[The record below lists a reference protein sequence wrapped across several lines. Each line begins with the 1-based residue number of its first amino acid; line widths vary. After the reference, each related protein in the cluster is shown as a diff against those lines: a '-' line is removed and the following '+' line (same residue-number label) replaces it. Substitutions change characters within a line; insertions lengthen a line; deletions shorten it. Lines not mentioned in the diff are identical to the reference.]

1 MKKAI
6 IIILAALLM
15 LSVFVA
21 CDNEDIVDSLL
32 GYMVTFDANGGE
44 GEMEDQTIPKNG
56 TTLNPNEFTR
66 KDYFF
71 VCWNTQEDGEGTS
84 YVDKAE
90 IKLTEG
96 ITLYAQWMHSESVI
110 TFDANGGEGEM
121 EMQIVLTNV
130 PTELNLN
137 EFTREEYLFGSW
149 NTDPDGEGESYEDGE
164 VAAIDGNT
172 TLYAQWIQ
180 PLVIYDANG
189 GEGEIEPQIVPCGVP
204 TVLDPDEEAIWRE
217 GYEFTEWNTDP
228 EGRGDSYDAGDKVTI
243 FDDLTLY
250 AMWKGDKVQVKF
262 DANGG
267 AAVKKVLEVVVG
279 QPYGD
284 ELPQKSIKKNYEF
297 DGWWTEREGGTEVDE
312 YTIVT
317 YPYDH
322 TLYAHWRPATYEIN
336 YELKFK
342 DAVIDPSEDVRE
354 YEYGV
359 GATLPSKVTKEG
371 YVFNGW
377 YDNDTYQGEPVTAVS
392 ETDSGDKTFYARW
405 KKTGVEYLTDKTIA
419 WQDGYTYSLDP
430 KTTDPLVI
438 ADRITVTGD
447 VTLILPDGMTLTASK
462 GINVSNGNK
471 LTIEGGK
478 DGTGKLIATGEGHAA
493 GIGGQYDAYDS
504 NKQNSGIITIKGGD
518 VTVEGGE
525 NGAGIGGGY
534 HGVGGKTIISGGTV
548 KATGGEKAAGIGGG
562 NDGAGGEVEISGGNI
577 TANGGS
583 YSAGIGGGN
592 NKGGGTVSI
601 TGGSVIAT
609 AGENAT
615 EGIGEG
621 NGGTE
626 SGTLEIGE
634 GLGLYGGA
642 DKDNLVYVSGP
653 TKEYK
658 GERDAYMKAEA
669 LTSYVTITYKP
680 NGAKETT
687 DKTQKVPTGVNA
699 KLEANTFTHN
709 TLSFAGW
716 STSEKGDVVYQD
728 EAIDKFDKDTTLFAQ
743 WTDVLPLTLEFPTA
757 GNVTITN
764 TGNPG
769 TVKYSINGGA
779 KTDAISGTPIEVPA
793 NGKISFYRTLGAN
806 LSMSDYFKIACSVDC
821 YVYGS
826 VMSLIDEVDYAS
838 ATKVLYEYAF
848 FSLFDSNSHIKNHPT
863 KELVLPATTLTNY
876 CYGFMFSGCT
886 GLTEAPELPAMT
898 MATNCYYG
906 MFKGCTSLTT
916 APELPATTLAEY
928 CYRQMFSNCSSL
940 TTAPELPVTT
950 LAPHCYQLMFN
961 KCTGLTT
968 APELPATT
976 LTDYCYE
983 SMFYGCSSLTAA
995 PDLPAAT
1002 LTPCCY
1008 MYMFYGCGNINA
1020 ITCLAT
1026 DISAANCTTFWLYNV
1041 SATGTFT
1048 RSASMTGWTTGDKG
1062 IPSGWTVKKYEQS
1075 LPLSF
1080 EFLEASTDAFII
1092 NNPASKSLEYSINGG
1107 EWQAYSATSKISV
1120 SEGDK
1125 VSFRSD
1131 GTGSSSDNPEK
1142 NMTIKCNADCTV
1154 YGNVMSLIKKEGFE
1168 NEITLD
1174 TNYEFCELFYENT
1187 HLMSAEGL
1195 VLPATTLTIHCYH
1208 SMFSKCYNLTTAP
1221 ELPAN
1226 TMAGQCYYYMFNS
1239 CTSLTK
1245 APELPATTL
1254 AQSCYASMFNG
1265 CSSLT
1270 TAPVLPAETLV
1281 STCYGNMFKGCSSLN
1296 SITCLA
1302 TTGISG
1308 NCNSWVSGVAATG
1321 TFTRRNSS
1329 VEWTAGESG
1338 YPSGWTLKDYYK

>member
-71 VCWNTQEDGEGTS
+71 VCWNTQEDGEGTP
-84 YVDKAE
+84 YADKAE

-96 ITLYAQWMHSESVI
+96 ITLYAQWEHSESVI

-149 NTDPDGEGESYEDGE
+149 NTDPDGEGESFEDGE
-164 VAAIDGNT
+164 AAAIEGNV
-172 TLYAQWIQ
+172 TLYAQWVQ
-180 PLVIYDANG
+180 PVITFDVNG
-189 GEGEIEPQIVPCGVP
+189 GTGEMEPQVVPCGVATELEP
-204 TVLDPDEEAIWRE
+204 IGTIERA
-217 GYEFTEWNTDP
+217 GYEFTEWNTNP
-228 EGRGDSYDAGDKVTI
+228 EGKGASYDEGDKITI
-243 FDDLTLY
+243 TEDLTLY

-322 TLYAHWRPATYEIN
+322 TLYAHWRPATYAIE
-336 YELKFK
+336 YELKGGK
-342 DAVIDPSEDVRE
+342 INSGEVDEYTYGIGAV
-354 YEYGV
+354 
-359 GATLPSKVTKEG
+359 LPTDVTKSGFE
-371 YVFNGW
+371 FKGW
-377 YDNDTYQGEPVTAVS
+377 YDNSSYQGEPVTAVS

-405 KKTGVEYLTDKTIA
+405 KMTGVEYLTATTTT

-430 KTTDPLVI
+430 ATTDPLVI
-438 ADRITVTGD
+438 VDRITVTGD

-478 DGTGKLIATGEGHAA
+478 EGTGILNATGGSSMVA
-493 GIGGQYDAYDS
+493 GIGGTS
-504 NKQNSGIITIKGGD
+504 EVGETKSGTITISGG
-518 VTVEGGE
+518 VVNATGGIKSP
-525 NGAGIGGGY
+525 GIGGG
-534 HGVGGKTIISGGTV
+534 GNSGNGGTV
-548 KATGGEKAAGIGGG
+548 II
-562 NDGAGGEVEISGGNI
+562 N
-577 TANGGS
+577 
-583 YSAGIGGGN
+583 
-592 NKGGGTVSI
+592 GGTVTAI
-601 TGGSVIAT
+601 
-609 AGENAT
+609 AGEGAT
-615 EGIGEG
+615 EGIGRG
-621 NGGTE
+621 NGGTD
-626 SGTLEIGE
+626 SGLLIIGD
-634 GLGLYGGA
+634 GQGLYGGA

-680 NGAKETT
+680 NGAKETA

-826 VMSLIDEVDYAS
+826 VMSLIDEDDYAS

-976 LTDYCYE
+976 LTDSCYE